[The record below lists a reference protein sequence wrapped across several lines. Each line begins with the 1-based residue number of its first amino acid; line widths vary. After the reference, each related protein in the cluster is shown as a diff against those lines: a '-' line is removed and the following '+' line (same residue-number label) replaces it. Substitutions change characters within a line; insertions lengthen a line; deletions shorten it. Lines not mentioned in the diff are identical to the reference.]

1 MALRP
6 QHGHRRAEEKP
17 VGLPGPQGNAL
28 PPRLLTAPVSRK
40 PSRGPENRVPS
51 TEQVPRDEAVGIL
64 GRAAQGPERVQGG
77 RKMRRAVTT
86 RSV

>member
-40 PSRGPENRVPS
+40 PS
-51 TEQVPRDEAVGIL
+51 
-64 GRAAQGPERVQGG
+64 
-77 RKMRRAVTT
+77 
-86 RSV
+86 